1 MVKTTNQIYCLLV
14 NYHLITAHRSWPFLG
29 LFRASRTSFQ
39 GRARLIDD
47 TLVWNDGD
55 VWILGPARIVDFNRP
70 KEIKIA
76 ISTEVF
82 KAREHSGKFRWMRI
96 SEAEMSLPS
105 SNIQG
110 PVMGEHAIPT

>member
-1 MVKTTNQIYCLLV
+1 MVKSTNQIYCLLV

-70 KEIKIA
+70 KEIK
-76 ISTEVF
+76 
-82 KAREHSGKFRWMRI
+82 
-96 SEAEMSLPS
+96 
-105 SNIQG
+105 
-110 PVMGEHAIPT
+110 